1 MKRYKE
7 TLLKKKNERD
17 TRHED
22 MIKENEILV
31 HLYTTEKER
40 ERERIRGKTNYEILA
55 ARMKFENFNSISSF

>member
-1 MKRYKE
+1 
-7 TLLKKKNERD
+7 
-17 TRHED
+17 